1 MPGRRIR
8 FLNTTPL
15 AHAAG
20 KWLAGQLELGAA
32 REKTLK
38 LGFDIALSWT
48 TGMAL
53 VAVVSRF
60 LGCAIPGLV
69 SALAA
74 FGLRVFSAGAHC
86 GTAGRCALLMV
97 FVYPVIGRVGV
108 LVHERVPA
116 FSWVAAVYG
125 LSAACTYMRA
135 RPRDPRDVRNRRFQP
150 VAVGVLAA
158 YLVFSS
164 LNWRRSG
171 VVDSTICGVALGCL
185 WQSVTVTEPGAR
197 LVRWI
202 DRVMSDVGIE

>member
-1 MPGRRIR
+1 MPGSRIR
-8 FLNTTPL
+8 FFNTTPL
-15 AHAAG
+15 AHAAAR
-20 KWLAGQLELGAA
+20 WLAGQLELEDAS
-32 REKTLK
+32 EKTLRF
-38 LGFDIALSWT
+38 GFDIALSWT
-48 TGMAL
+48 MGMAL

-86 GTAGRCALLMV
+86 GTAGRCALLTASI
-97 FVYPVIGRVGV
+97 YPVIGRMGA
-108 LVHERVPA
+108 LVHRRVPA
-116 FSWVAAVYG
+116 FPWVAAVYG
-125 LSAACTYMRA
+125 LSAAFTYIRA

-171 VVDSTICGVALGCL
+171 VVDSTICAVALGCL
-185 WQSVTVTEPGAR
+185 WQSFTVTEPGAR
-197 LVRWI
+197 VVRWI
-202 DRVMSDVGIE
+202 DRLMSGVGIE